1 MVLSETEGEEAIDAE
16 AVPELHQVEIELIQS
31 KFSKYCQICK
41 TVKPPRVHHCSQCK
55 RCVVRMDHHCKW
67 IGNCV
72 GLFNMKHFL
81 LFLIYCVI
89 LCFYSLGLCLATI
102 FRC

>member
-1 MVLSETEGEEAIDAE
+1 
-16 AVPELHQVEIELIQS
+16 
-31 KFSKYCQICK
+31 
-41 TVKPPRVHHCSQCK
+41 
-55 RCVVRMDHHCKW
+55 MDHHCKW

-89 LCFYSLGLCLATI
+89 TCVYSLGLCLATI
-102 FRC
+102 FRCWVFDQYQCHRVENHSFLLEFVAIAGIMLTFVLGLTTLAIFLAQRLRIKENMTLIDRL